1 MLLSDFI
8 NYPITDIISTGI
20 VSIENRS
27 AEFLPDLRILHFE
40 IAGKYVVFESIKQFS
55 EIKISVSEKL
65 RYYDVDDEDMLKSY
79 MSIANIILW
88 DIYDRGNKTA
98 EIYLY
103 DQKSKD
109 NKSIICDAVKINLLN
124 GQTIFLDPKYYFG
137 INIGGSDQE
146 KRWFDNLDKDE
157 RKNVQIKIITADDV
171 YISKLGSDF

>member
-8 NYPITDIISTGI
+8 NCHITDIISTGI
-20 VSIENRS
+20 VSIENGL

-40 IAGKYVVFESIKQFS
+40 IADKFVVFESIKQFS
-55 EIKISVSEKL
+55 EIRISVSEKL
-65 RYYDVDDEDMLKSY
+65 RYYDVDDEDMLKSH
-79 MSIANIILW
+79 MSIANIVLW

-103 DQKSKD
+103 DQRSED
-109 NKSIICDAVKINLLN
+109 NNSIICDAVKINLLN

-157 RKNVQIKIITADDV
+157 RKNVRIKIITAEDV
-171 YISKLGSDF
+171 YRL